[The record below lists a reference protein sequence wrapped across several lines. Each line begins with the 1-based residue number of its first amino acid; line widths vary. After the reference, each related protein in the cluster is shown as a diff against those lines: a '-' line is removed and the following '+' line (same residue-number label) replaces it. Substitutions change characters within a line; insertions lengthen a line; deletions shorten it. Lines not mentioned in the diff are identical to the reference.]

1 MKIMALK
8 SKLNAYIKVYGEV
21 SYNELKDKVENGY
34 FGRKYRVSNME
45 RRLRASE
52 SPDIET
58 VMQNDYIVAYRHK
71 SPQQYREAK
80 VLAPDGTVERTIRI
94 AI

>member
-1 MKIMALK
+1 MLK
-8 SKLNAYIKVYGEV
+8 SKLNSYIKVYGEV

-58 VMQNDYIVAYRHK
+58 IMRDNYIVAYRHRN
-71 SPQQYREAK
+71 PQKWQEAK
-80 VLAPDGTVERTIRI
+80 VLSPTGEVEKII
-94 AI
+94 KIPL